1 MVDGKPRIFVM
12 FVGSERD
19 NPCWLTHGFA
29 RGVLLETE
37 IWCAFFIG
45 HKLTVIPG
53 GERFVAQ
60 DVAKLRKMFDQVF
73 KLFGIVPIPRCGSE
87 PVDHTSV
94 DVDADVE
101 FDTVL
106 ASIVSL
112 DPNVVPSAAV
122 VGAESRTVNSDVH
135 LFPTKKPGHPVHHL
149 AYVGDRESVHPA
161 LDHAMSWK
169 NRASFSNGFTV
180 LDMCFDTVVGL
191 IESYFEKTS
200 YCYGL
205 WVMSFSPFFVGF
217 PWRWKLVYRF
227 DYCLGEISG
236 EIAVDIVRNYWI
248 NSFLCASHPAKKR
261 GFSP

>member
-1 MVDGKPRIFVM
+1 MVDGKPRVRVM
-12 FVGSERD
+12 FVRSERD

-37 IWCAFFIG
+37 IRRAFFIG
-45 HKLTVIPG
+45 HELTVIPG
-53 GERFVAQ
+53 GECFVAQ
-60 DVAKLRKMFDQVF
+60 DVAELRKMFNQVF
-73 KLFGIVPIPRCGSE
+73 KLLGIVPIPRCGSE

-94 DVDADVE
+94 NVDADVE
-101 FDTVL
+101 FNTVL
-106 ASIVSL
+106 ASAVSL
-112 DPNVVPSAAV
+112 DPDVVPSAAV

-169 NRASFSNGFTV
+169 NRASFSNGFAV
-180 LDMCFDTVVGL
+180 FDMCFYTVVGL
-191 IESYFEKTS
+191 VESYFEETS

-205 WVMSFSPFFVGF
+205 WVVSFSSFFIGF
-217 PWRWKLVYRF
+217 PWWWKLVYRF
-227 DYCLGEISG
+227 DHCLGETSG
-236 EIAVDIVRNYWI
+236 EVAVHMVRNFWI